1 MSLLTDLV
9 QRCRGFLRGEREDAE
24 TQEELQFHLEMQ
36 TEKNL
41 RAGMDPRQA
50 RRQAHVRLGGVDA
63 IREAV
68 RDARGARPLDDLFR
82 DLGYALRGARR
93 HHGFTLVAVLTLTL
107 GIGANTAVF
116 TVVDNFLFRPPP
128 FEHVERLVSIRDV
141 NPAQGWMVEDNV
153 AASPGNFLDWRE
165 QGRSFDHL
173 VAWRNWFYSV
183 AGPEGRNPI
192 PEQIRGVR
200 ISPSFFAMLGVQA
213 AHGRTFLP
221 EEEVPGRDRVVIL
234 SDGLWRRRY
243 GGDPTI
249 VGETL
254 LMDGRPFTVV
264 GVLPRDFHFLQTD
277 FDLWMPFA
285 VDEDF
290 RGRDEHSISVWG
302 RLAPGVS
309 LEAAQTEFDAITRRL
324 EAAYPDTNEG
334 WGAAI
339 VPIYPPSYGGAIER
353 ALLLL
358 LGAVGCVL
366 LIACANVANLLLV
379 RAGARR
385 RELALRAA
393 LGASRGRLVRQ
404 LLAESGLLAVLGG
417 AGGLVLAAVGVRLL
431 APLLPV
437 IGTYTHPS
445 LRIDLRVLGF
455 MVVAVL
461 VTTVLF
467 GLWPAVRTS
476 RTETLRVAGS
486 SGQWSA
492 GRALLV
498 VELALSVM
506 LLAGAALLIQSLWNL
521 QRVDPGFRTE
531 RLLTMQVWLPERK
544 YPSPSGVRTFSD
556 EMLRR
561 VEALPG
567 VRSASTVNTRPFLG
581 WFLGLDVEVPGY
593 VPPETIEGGD
603 LLTYRVVSNLYFET
617 LGAELVQGRAFS
629 TGDGAEGAAVA
640 VVNEAAAARYWPD
653 VEPIGR
659 QFRPPVPAGRGAL
672 DPRGEKRLVHGR
684 GGGGRLPRESDRRAS
699 RPHRLSVAAP
709 EPVPPHESGRRY
721 AGGCDWRSAGDP
733 ARDPGG
739 GRRPRRLRPQDDG
752 RHPLRRGGVAA
763 AERVA
768 ALAVRGARARAVCH
782 RRPRR
787 HVVPRRA
794 ADPRVRDPHRGGGA
808 ASRHLPDGDSRDRT
822 RRGGWHLVGAG
833 RVGAV
838 RARGRHRCLR
848 GRAWR
853 RDDSP
858 RRVRRRPCRGP
869 RCLLPPRVDGHAR
882 RSHAGA
888 ACRVRLRWSGRLR
901 PSGVSPP
908 CARCRRGRVPA
919 QGRVVGG
926 PGNAIRRCIQAAAT
940 DPDLAAEAW
949 TEPDPLTNRQRHVLR
964 LARESSQERPWTTSR
979 AVED

>member
-9 QRCRGFLRGEREDAE
+9 QRCRDVFRGGREDAE

-141 NPAQGWMVEDNV
+141 NPAQGWMAEDNV
-153 AASPGNFLDWRE
+153 PASPGNFLDWRE

-183 AGPEGRNPI
+183 AGPEDRNPI

-221 EEEVPGRDRVVIL
+221 EEEAPGRDRVVIL

-309 LEAAQTEFDAITRRL
+309 LEAAQTELDTITRRL
-324 EAAYPDTNEG
+324 ETAYPDTNEG
-334 WGAAI
+334 WGTAL

-404 LLAESGLLAVLGG
+404 LLVESGLLAVLGG

-445 LRIDLRVLGF
+445 LHIDLRVLGF

-521 QRVDPGFRTE
+521 QRVDPGFRTD

-567 VRSASTVNTRPFLG
+567 VRRASTVNTRPFLG

-629 TGDGAEGAAVA
+629 TGDGPDGAAVA

-659 QFRPPVPAGRGAL
+659 QFRPRFQPGAAPWIPAGRSDWFTVVGVVGDFRENRIDEPVVPTVYLSQRQNPSRLMSLVVGTRGAATGVARAIQREIRAVDGDL
-672 DPRGEKRLVHGR
+672 GVYDLRTMDAILSDAVALPRLNALLLWLFAGLALVLSAIGVHGVTSYLVAR
-684 GGGGRLPRESDRRAS
+684 RTREFAIRI
-699 RPHRLSVAAP
+699 
-709 EPVPPHESGRRY
+709 
-721 AGGCDWRSAGDP
+721 
-733 ARDPGG
+733 
-739 GRRPRRLRPQDDG
+739 
-752 RHPLRRGGVAA
+752 
-763 AERVA
+763 
-768 ALAVRGARARAVCH
+768 AVGAR
-782 RRPRR
+782 P
-787 HVVPRRA
+787 
-794 ADPRVRDPHRGGGA
+794 ADIF
-808 ASRHLPDGDSRDRT
+808 RT
-822 RRGGWHLVGAG
+822 VTRETALVGAAG
-833 RVGAV
+833 ILLGLAGSVLLMRAVATVVYEVAPGDATILLGASGAV
-838 RARGRHRCLR
+838 LGVAL
-848 GRAWR
+848 
-853 RDDSP
+853 
-858 RRVRRRPCRGP
+858 
-869 RCLLPPRVDGHAR
+869 
-882 RSHAGA
+882 A
-888 ACRVRLRWSGRLR
+888 ACCR
-901 PSGVSPP
+901 P
-908 CARCRRGRVPA
+908 
-919 QGRVVGG
+919 
-926 PGNAIRRCIQAAAT
+926 
-940 DPDLAAEAW
+940 AW
-949 TEPDPLTNRQRHVLR
+949 TAMRADPIRVLH
-964 LARESSQERPWTTSR
+964 AE
-979 AVED
+979 